1 MQSIGHAQDAQLGS
15 RYECKYLLSPMV
27 VPEVREFIQPFM
39 VPDRFAALRE
49 NHRYPICSLYLDSPD
64 LLLYQ
69 QTVGGE
75 KNRFK
80 LRVRTYSDDP
90 STPLFF
96 EVKRKINNIVQK
108 RRARIDRED
117 GLQFLSERLDG
128 FGFSTISTPATE
140 LDHFTGH
147 MELAGARPL
156 VRVRY
161 MREAYESRGGDPVRV
176 TLDTE
181 LMHCVTFRTDLSHN
195 HGRWVSTPVDGT
207 ILELKFTERFPS
219 WIRDLVQVFGLKQ
232 QPVPKYVWS
241 VDHMLME
248 GREAALSVA
257 GFTLPVRRA

>member
-1 MQSIGHAQDAQLGS
+1 MQSTGQGQDIQIGS
-15 RYECKYLLSPMV
+15 RYECKYLLSPMLV
-27 VPEVREFIQPFM
+27 SEVREFIQPFM
-39 VPDRFAALRE
+39 VPDRFAAVRE
-49 NHRYPICSLYLDSPD
+49 NYRYPICSLYLDSPD

-90 STPLFF
+90 STPAFF

-108 RRARIDRED
+108 RRARVERED
-117 GLQFLSERLDG
+117 SLHFLAERLDG
-128 FGFSTISTPATE
+128 FGFRAVSAPASE
-140 LDHFTGH
+140 LDHFAGH

-161 MREAYESRGGDPVRV
+161 MREAYESRGGDPVRI

-181 LMHCVTFRTDLSHN
+181 LMHCVTLKTDLSHN

-207 ILELKFTERFPS
+207 ILEIKFTERFPS
-219 WIRDLVQVFGLKQ
+219 WIRDLVQVFGLRQ

-241 VDHMLME
+241 VDHMMME